1 MKKLFLYASLLCLGL
16 GSCSKD
22 YVVPEGELPSWLGE
36 SIYKELQQPKELQ
49 GTFTTYC
56 KLIED
61 LGYADVLSR
70 TGSKTIFPANDE
82 AFARFFA
89 GGNNK
94 FGVSSYDELTHSQK
108 AELLFSTML
117 DNAILVGTLSNKQ
130 NAAGNMLQGQ
140 LVKHG
145 TNMRLTYSVTP
156 FLAKDM
162 PANNKY
168 FSRFQTPE
176 RNSMLAVF
184 DNTVAPM
191 VHFTGEYMLNN
202 NMTVAGSESDFKVLT
217 GHEYVDGDAYIF
229 DRKVIK
235 GDVVCQ
241 NGYIHQLDEVLVNPG
256 NMAEVLRSGNDTK
269 YISRMLDYYC
279 FPEADM
285 ALTEQ
290 YNTDSTSAAS
300 QDTVFAIRYLSK
312 NSQRSK
318 TAQPVR
324 GMTVADNQLLD
335 FDPGWN
341 YYNPTL
347 KGGSSDDDAEIAA
360 FLAPDDKAIEDYFLK
375 EAAYIIK
382 NLGVPSLA
390 LTPEN
395 LNAHLDA
402 VYNSDPSIFA
412 SILNN
417 VMKPYLTKTV
427 PSTFSTVQND
437 AFEFLDVTK
446 NDINLKGDGNYDVTI
461 ANNGVIYK
469 MNKLFGPKL
478 YNSVLGP
485 ASVYKDMR
493 TMGEMLNDHQ
503 TTAGTPS
510 KLGADMYYYLLSMK
524 ARYGL
529 FVPTDN
535 ETQFVV
541 IDPTSV
547 KDADGLKGLRFR
559 FDPQADGSFHVLV
572 KKYIYQSGPYNELSS
587 YVEAAGAQDINI
599 ESGIFNSQIKDL
611 LDYCTIVL
619 ADSTETGKG
628 NAQYGLYGNKFYKT
642 KHGGA
647 IVVNGNKVAGGL
659 QQNDASQWSTIT
671 ETFDANSADAK
682 IENGTVYRLDYPL
695 QPTITSVM
703 QTLKRSEFYDENA
716 DYDVAAPDYDHFL
729 NFCLLFNN
737 EELYTFAGIISDSD
751 KEAQKNAKMKAYRII
766 DDNDNWGMLS
776 AYNYTLYAPNY
787 EAMVK
792 AQKDMGLPTWKHVL
806 AIVENWETATDDNG
820 NAFASKAAASA
831 YVKNQLDKMTRF
843 VRYHT
848 QNSSLFADRYFKNFD
863 PETGLTT
870 PEPQFSTFCSN
881 TLGIAQTLTVTG
893 GNDKLLVKDASN
905 KMVTVNASSDTAN
918 LIARDITT
926 SDKSNSM
933 YGSYKII
940 ETSAFVTVH
949 GIDTPL
955 CYNSNGKY

>member
-16 GSCSKD
+16 GSCTKD

-36 SIYKELQQPKELQ
+36 SIYKELNDPSQLQ
-49 GTFTTYC
+49 GTFKTYC

-61 LGYADVLSR
+61 MGYAEVLNK
-70 TGSKTIFPANDE
+70 TGSKTIFPANDD

-94 FGVSSYDELTHSQK
+94 FGASSYEQLTHAQK

-117 DNAILVGTLSNKQ
+117 DNAILVGTLSNLQ
-130 NAAGNMLQGQ
+130 NSAGNMLQGQ
-140 LVKHG
+140 LVKHA
-145 TNMRLTYSVTP
+145 TNMRLSYAVTP
-156 FLAKDM
+156 LAAQDM

-168 FSRFQTPE
+168 FARFKSGNGIQ
-176 RNSMLAVF
+176 AVF

-191 VHFTGEYMLNN
+191 VHLTGEYMLNN
-202 NMTVAGSESDFKVLT
+202 NMTVTGDDSDFKVLT
-217 GHEYVDGDAYIF
+217 GHDYVDGAAYIF
-229 DRKVIK
+229 DRTVVK

-256 NMAEVLRSGNDTK
+256 NMAQILRAGSDTH
-269 YISRMLDYYC
+269 YISRMLDYYS
-279 FPEADM
+279 FPDPDLT
-285 ALTEQ
+285 LTEQ
-290 YNTDSTSAAS
+290 SAETGTT
-300 QDTVFAIRYLSK
+300 DTVYAIRYLSK

-318 TAQPVR
+318 LAQPVR

-347 KGGSSDDDAEIAA
+347 KGGSSNDDAEIAA
-360 FLAPDDKAIEDYFLK
+360 FLAPEDKAVENYFLK
-375 EAAYIIK
+375 EAAYILK
-382 NLGVPSLA
+382 NLGDPSLDLSA
-390 LTPEN
+390 AN

-402 VYNSDPSIFA
+402 VYNNDPSIFA

-427 PSTFSTVQND
+427 PSTFATVQND

-446 NDINLKGDGNYDVTI
+446 NDIIRKSDGNYDVTI
-461 ANNGVIYK
+461 GNNGVIYK

-503 TTAGTPS
+503 ATAGVPS

-535 ETQFVV
+535 ETQFIV

-547 KDADGLKGLRFR
+547 KDEDGLKGLRFR

-572 KKYIYQSGPYNELSS
+572 KKYIYQSGPYNQLSS
-587 YVEAAGAQDINI
+587 YVEAANAQDINI

-619 ADSTETGKG
+619 ADTTETGKG
-628 NAQYGLYGNKFYKT
+628 NPQYGLYGNRYYKT
-642 KHGGA
+642 KHGGT
-647 IVVNGNKVAGGL
+647 VVVDGNKVAGGL
-659 QQNDASQWSTIT
+659 QLSDPSQWSTIT
-671 ETFDANSADAK
+671 ETFDVNSPDAK
-682 IENGTVYRLDYPL
+682 IENGTVYRLDFPL
-695 QPTITSVM
+695 QPTITTVM
-703 QTLKRSEFYDENA
+703 QTLSRPEFYDAEA
-716 DYDVAAPDYDHFL
+716 DYDVAAPEYDHFL
-729 NFCLLFNN
+729 NFCLQFNN
-737 EELYTFAGIISDSD
+737 EDIYTFAGILTGSET
-751 KEAQKNAKMKAYRII
+751 EAQKKTKLKSFRII

-776 AYNYTLYAPNY
+776 AYNYTIYAPTY

-792 AQKDMGLPTWKHVL
+792 AQQTMGLPTWKQVM
-806 AIVENWETATDDNG
+806 AIVENWEAVAGQYGFTDQSQ
-820 NAFASKAAASA
+820 ASE
-831 YVKNQLDKMTRF
+831 YVREQLEKMTKF

-848 QNSSLFADRYFKNFD
+848 QNSSLFADRYFKNYD
-863 PETGLTT
+863 PKTEQTT
-870 PEPQFSTFCSN
+870 PEPAYSTFCSN
-881 TLGIAQTLTVTG
+881 ALGIAQTLIVTG
-893 GNDKLLVKDASN
+893 GGNKLTVRDASGTS
-905 KMVTVNASSDTAN
+905 VTINASSATAN

-926 SDKSNSM
+926 SESNSS
-933 YGSYKII
+933 YGTYKSI
-940 ETSAFVTVH
+940 EASSFVTVH

-955 CYNSNGKY
+955 CFNSNRQY

>member
-16 GSCSKD
+16 GSCTKD

-36 SIYKELQQPKELQ
+36 SIYKELNDPSQLQ
-49 GTFTTYC
+49 GTFKTYC

-61 LGYADVLSR
+61 MGYAEVLNK
-70 TGSKTIFPANDE
+70 TGSKTIFPANDD

-94 FGVSSYDELTHSQK
+94 FGASSYEQLTHAQK

-117 DNAILVGTLSNKQ
+117 DNAILVGTLSNLQ
-130 NAAGNMLQGQ
+130 NSAGNMLQGQ
-140 LVKHG
+140 LVKHA
-145 TNMRLTYSVTP
+145 TNMRLSYAVTP
-156 FLAKDM
+156 LAVQDM

-168 FSRFQTPE
+168 FARFKSGNGIQ
-176 RNSMLAVF
+176 AVF

-191 VHFTGEYMLNN
+191 VHLTGEYMLNN
-202 NMTVAGSESDFKVLT
+202 NMTVTGDDSDFKVLT
-217 GHEYVDGDAYIF
+217 GHDYVDGAAYIF
-229 DRKVIK
+229 DRTVVK

-256 NMAEVLRSGNDTK
+256 NMAQILRAGSDTH
-269 YISRMLDYYC
+269 YISRMLDYYS
-279 FPEADM
+279 FPDPDLS
-285 ALTEQ
+285 LTEQ
-290 YNTDSTSAAS
+290 SAETGTT
-300 QDTVFAIRYLSK
+300 DTVYAIRYLSK

-318 TAQPVR
+318 LAQPVR
-324 GMTVADNQLLD
+324 GTTVADNQLLD

-347 KGGSSDDDAEIAA
+347 KGGSSNDDAEIAA
-360 FLAPDDKAIEDYFLK
+360 FLAPDDKAVESYFLK
-375 EAAYIIK
+375 EAAYILK
-382 NLGVPSLA
+382 NLGDPSLDLSA
-390 LTPEN
+390 AN

-402 VYNSDPSIFA
+402 VYNNDPSIFA

-427 PSTFSTVQND
+427 PSTFATVQND

-446 NDINLKGDGNYDVTI
+446 NDIIRKSDGNYDVTI
-461 ANNGVIYK
+461 GNNGVIYK

-503 TTAGTPS
+503 ATAGVPS

-535 ETQFVV
+535 ETQFIV

-547 KDADGLKGLRFR
+547 KDEDGLKGLRFR

-572 KKYIYQSGPYNELSS
+572 KKYIYQSGPYNQLSS
-587 YVEAAGAQDINI
+587 YVEAANAQDINI

-628 NAQYGLYGNKFYKT
+628 NPQYGLYGNRYYKT
-642 KHGGA
+642 KHGGT
-647 IVVNGNKVAGGL
+647 VVVDGNKVAGGL
-659 QQNDASQWSTIT
+659 QLSDPSQWSTIT
-671 ETFDANSADAK
+671 ETFDVNSPDAK
-682 IENGTVYRLDYPL
+682 IENGTVYRLDFPL
-695 QPTITSVM
+695 QPTITTVM
-703 QTLKRSEFYDENA
+703 QTLSRPEFYDAEA
-716 DYDVAAPDYDHFL
+716 DYDVAAPEYDHFL
-729 NFCLLFNN
+729 NFCLQFNN
-737 EELYTFAGIISDSD
+737 EDIYTFAGILTGSET
-751 KEAQKNAKMKAYRII
+751 EAQKKTKLKSFRII

-776 AYNYTLYAPNY
+776 AYNYTIYAPTY

-792 AQKDMGLPTWKHVL
+792 AQQTMGLPTWKQVM
-806 AIVENWETATDDNG
+806 AIVENWEAVAGQYGFTDQSQ
-820 NAFASKAAASA
+820 ASE
-831 YVKNQLDKMTRF
+831 YVREQLEKMTKF

-848 QNSSLFADRYFKNFD
+848 QNSSLFADRYFKNYD
-863 PETGLTT
+863 PKTEQTT
-870 PEPQFSTFCSN
+870 PEPAYSTFCSN
-881 TLGIAQTLTVTG
+881 ALGIAQTLIVTG
-893 GNDKLLVKDASN
+893 GGNKLIVRDASGTS
-905 KMVTVNASSDTAN
+905 VTVNASSATAN

-926 SDKSNSM
+926 SENTSSYGTYKS
-933 YGSYKII
+933 I
-940 ETSAFVTVH
+940 EASSFVTVH

-955 CYNSNGKY
+955 CFNSNRQY

>member
-16 GSCSKD
+16 GSCTKD

-36 SIYKELQQPKELQ
+36 SIYKELQDASQLE

-56 KLIED
+56 RLIDD
-61 LGYADVLSR
+61 LGYTEVLSK
-70 TGSKTIFPANDE
+70 TGSKTIFPANDD

-130 NAAGNMLQGQ
+130 NSAGNMLQGQ
-140 LVKHG
+140 LVKHS
-145 TNMRLTYSVTP
+145 TNMRLSYTVTQ
-156 FLAKDM
+156 FNAQDM

-168 FSRFQTPE
+168 FSRFQTGGH
-176 RNSMLAVF
+176 NSMLAVF

-191 VHFTGEYMLNN
+191 VHLTGEYMLNN
-202 NMTVAGSESDFKVLT
+202 NMTVTGDESDFKILT
-217 GHEYVDGDAYIF
+217 GQEFVDGDAYIF

-235 GDVVCQ
+235 KDVVCQ
-241 NGYIHQLDEVLVNPG
+241 NGYIHQLNEVLVNPG
-256 NMAEVLRSGNDTK
+256 NMAEILRSNTDTR
-269 YISRMLDYYC
+269 YISRMLDYYS
-279 FPEADM
+279 FPQPDM
-285 ALTEQ
+285 TLTEQ
-290 YNTDSTSAAS
+290 YADANSGSTA

-312 NSQRSK
+312 NSQRAK
-318 TAQPVR
+318 LAQPTR
-324 GMTVADNQLLD
+324 GVTVADNQLLD

-360 FLAPDDKAIEDYFLK
+360 FLAPDDKAVEDYFLK
-375 EAAYIIK
+375 EAAYILK
-382 NLGVPSLA
+382 NLGNPA
-390 LTPEN
+390 LGITAEN

-402 VYNSDPSIFA
+402 IYNNDPSIFA

-446 NDINLKGDGNYDVTI
+446 NDINKKSDGNYDVTI

-469 MNKLFGPKL
+469 MSKLFGPKL

-503 TTAGTPS
+503 TTAGVAS

-535 ETQFVV
+535 ETQFIV

-547 KDADGLKGLRFR
+547 KDDDGLKGLRFR

-587 YVEAAGAQDINI
+587 YVEAANAQDINI
-599 ESGIFNSQIKDL
+599 ETGIFNSQIKDL

-628 NAQYGLYGNKFYKT
+628 AAQYGLYGNKFYKT

-659 QQNDASQWSTIT
+659 QISDPSQWSTVT

-703 QTLKRSEFYDENA
+703 QALSRPEFYDENA
-716 DYDVAAPDYDHFL
+716 DYDVNAPEYDHFL
-729 NFCLLFNN
+729 NFCLQFNN
-737 EELYTFAGIISDSD
+737 EDIYTFAGILTGSET
-751 KEAQKNAKMKAYRII
+751 EAQKNTRTKAYRII

-776 AYNYTLYAPNY
+776 AYNYTIYAPTFT
-787 EAMVK
+787 AMQT
-792 AQKDMGLPTWKHVL
+792 AQQTMGLPTWKEVM
-806 AIVENWETATDDNG
+806 AIVNNWESVAGQYGFNSQAD
-820 NAFASKAAASA
+820 AAA
-831 YVKNQLDKMTRF
+831 YVKAQLEKMTKF

-848 QNSSLFADRYFKNFD
+848 QNSSLFADTYFKNYD
-863 PETGLTT
+863 PKTGVTA
-870 PEPQFSTFCSN
+870 PEPSYSTFCSN
-881 TLGIAQTLTVTG
+881 SLGIAQTLIITG
-893 GNDKLLVKDASN
+893 GNNQLKVKDASN
-905 KMVTVNASSDTAN
+905 TTVTINASSDTSN

-926 SDKSNSM
+926 TTNSSS
-933 YGSYKII
+933 YGSYKSI
-940 ETSAFVTVH
+940 ETSSFVTIH

-955 CYNSNGKY
+955 CYNSNRQY

>member
-16 GSCSKD
+16 GSCTKD

-36 SIYKELQQPKELQ
+36 SIYKELNDPSQLQ
-49 GTFTTYC
+49 GTFKTYC

-61 LGYADVLSR
+61 MGYAEVLNK
-70 TGSKTIFPANDE
+70 TGSKTIFPANDD

-94 FGVSSYDELTHSQK
+94 FGASSYEQLTHAQK

-117 DNAILVGTLSNKQ
+117 DNAILVGTLSNLQ
-130 NAAGNMLQGQ
+130 NSAGNMLQGQ
-140 LVKHG
+140 LVKHA
-145 TNMRLTYSVTP
+145 TNMRLSYAVTP
-156 FLAKDM
+156 LAVQDM

-168 FSRFQTPE
+168 FARFKSGNGIQ
-176 RNSMLAVF
+176 AVF

-191 VHFTGEYMLNN
+191 VHLTGEYMLNN
-202 NMTVAGSESDFKVLT
+202 NMTVTGDDSDFKVLT
-217 GHEYVDGDAYIF
+217 GHDYVDGAAYIF
-229 DRKVIK
+229 DRTVVK

-256 NMAEVLRSGNDTK
+256 NMAQILRAGSDTH
-269 YISRMLDYYC
+269 YISRMLDYYS
-279 FPEADM
+279 FPDPDLS
-285 ALTEQ
+285 LTEQ
-290 YNTDSTSAAS
+290 SAETGTT
-300 QDTVFAIRYLSK
+300 DTVYAIRYLSK

-318 TAQPVR
+318 LAQPVR
-324 GMTVADNQLLD
+324 GTTVADNQLLD

-347 KGGSSDDDAEIAA
+347 KGGSSNDDAEIAA
-360 FLAPDDKAIEDYFLK
+360 FLAPDDKAVESYFLK
-375 EAAYIIK
+375 EAAYILK
-382 NLGVPSLA
+382 NLGDPSLDLSA
-390 LTPEN
+390 AN

-402 VYNSDPSIFA
+402 VYNNDPSIFA

-427 PSTFSTVQND
+427 PSTFATVQND

-446 NDINLKGDGNYDVTI
+446 NDIIRKSDGNYDVTI
-461 ANNGVIYK
+461 GNNGVIYK

-503 TTAGTPS
+503 ATAGVPS

-535 ETQFVV
+535 ETQFIV

-547 KDADGLKGLRFR
+547 KDEDGLKGLRFR

-572 KKYIYQSGPYNELSS
+572 KKYIYQSGPYNQLSS
-587 YVEAAGAQDINI
+587 YVEAANAQDINI

-619 ADSTETGKG
+619 ADTTETGKG
-628 NAQYGLYGNKFYKT
+628 NPQYGLYGNRYYKT
-642 KHGGA
+642 KHGGT
-647 IVVNGNKVAGGL
+647 VVVDGNKVAGGL
-659 QQNDASQWSTIT
+659 QLSDPSQWSTIT
-671 ETFDANSADAK
+671 ETFDVNSPDAK
-682 IENGTVYRLDYPL
+682 IENGTVYRLDFPL
-695 QPTITSVM
+695 QPTITTVM
-703 QTLKRSEFYDENA
+703 QTLSRPEFYDAEA
-716 DYDVAAPDYDHFL
+716 DYDVAAPEYDHFL
-729 NFCLLFNN
+729 NFCLQFNN
-737 EELYTFAGIISDSD
+737 EDIYTFAGILTGSET
-751 KEAQKNAKMKAYRII
+751 EAQKKTKLKSFRII

-776 AYNYTLYAPNY
+776 AYNYTIYAPTY

-792 AQKDMGLPTWKHVL
+792 AQQTMGLPTWKQVM
-806 AIVENWETATDDNG
+806 AIVENWEAVAGQYGFTDQSQ
-820 NAFASKAAASA
+820 ASE
-831 YVKNQLDKMTRF
+831 YVREQLEKMTKF

-848 QNSSLFADRYFKNFD
+848 QNSSLFADRYFKNYD
-863 PETGLTT
+863 PKTEQTT
-870 PEPQFSTFCSN
+870 PEPAYSTFCSN
-881 TLGIAQTLTVTG
+881 ALGIAQTLIVTG
-893 GNDKLLVKDASN
+893 GGNKLIVRDASGTS
-905 KMVTVNASSDTAN
+905 VTVNASSATAN

-926 SDKSNSM
+926 SENTSSYGTYKS
-933 YGSYKII
+933 I
-940 ETSAFVTVH
+940 EASSFVTVH

-955 CYNSNGKY
+955 CFNSNRQY

>member
-16 GSCSKD
+16 GSCTKD

-36 SIYKELQQPKELQ
+36 SIYKELNDPSQLQ
-49 GTFTTYC
+49 GTFKTYC
-56 KLIED
+56 RLIED
-61 LGYADVLSR
+61 MGYAEVLNK

-94 FGVSSYDELTHSQK
+94 FGASSYEQLTHAQK

-117 DNAILVGTLSNKQ
+117 DNAILVGTLSNLQ
-130 NAAGNMLQGQ
+130 NSAGNMLQGQ
-140 LVKHG
+140 LVKHA
-145 TNMRLTYSVTP
+145 TNMRLSYAVTP
-156 FLAKDM
+156 LAAQDM

-168 FSRFQTPE
+168 FARFKSGNGIQ
-176 RNSMLAVF
+176 AVF

-191 VHFTGEYMLNN
+191 VHLTGEYMLNN
-202 NMTVAGSESDFKVLT
+202 NMTVTGDDSDFKVLT
-217 GHEYVDGDAYIF
+217 GHDYVDGAAYIF
-229 DRKVIK
+229 DRTVVK

-256 NMAEVLRSGNDTK
+256 NMAQILRSGSDTH
-269 YISRMLDYYC
+269 YISRMLDYYS
-279 FPEADM
+279 FPDPDLT
-285 ALTEQ
+285 LTEQ
-290 YNTDSTSAAS
+290 STETGTP
-300 QDTVFAIRYLSK
+300 DTVYAIRYLSK

-318 TAQPVR
+318 LAQPVR

-347 KGGSSDDDAEIAA
+347 KGGSSNDDAEIAA
-360 FLAPDDKAIEDYFLK
+360 FLAPEDKAVENYFLK
-375 EAAYIIK
+375 EAAYILK
-382 NLGVPSLA
+382 NLGDPSLDLSA
-390 LTPEN
+390 AN

-402 VYNSDPSIFA
+402 VFNNDPSIFA

-427 PSTFSTVQND
+427 PSTFATVQND

-446 NDINLKGDGNYDVTI
+446 NDIIRKSDGNYDVTI
-461 ANNGVIYK
+461 GNNGVIYK

-503 TTAGTPS
+503 ATAGVPS

-535 ETQFVV
+535 ETQFIV

-547 KDADGLKGLRFR
+547 KDEDGLKGLRFR

-572 KKYIYQSGPYNELSS
+572 KKYIYQSGPYNQLSS
-587 YVEAAGAQDINI
+587 YVEAANAQDINI

-628 NAQYGLYGNKFYKT
+628 NPQYGLYGNRYYKT
-642 KHGGA
+642 KHGGT
-647 IVVNGNKVAGGL
+647 VVVDGNKVAGGL
-659 QQNDASQWSTIT
+659 QQSDPSQWSTIT
-671 ETFDANSADAK
+671 ETFDVNSPDAK
-682 IENGTVYRLDYPL
+682 IENGTVYRLDFPL
-695 QPTITSVM
+695 QPTITTVM
-703 QTLKRSEFYDENA
+703 QTLSRPEFYDAEA
-716 DYDVAAPDYDHFL
+716 DYDVAAPEYDHFL
-729 NFCLLFNN
+729 NFCLQFNN
-737 EELYTFAGIISDSD
+737 EDIYTFAGILTGSET
-751 KEAQKNAKMKAYRII
+751 EAQKKTKLKSFRII

-776 AYNYTLYAPNY
+776 AYNYTIYAPTY

-792 AQKDMGLPTWKHVL
+792 AQQTMGLPTWKQVM
-806 AIVENWETATDDNG
+806 AIVENWEAVAGQYGFTDQSQ
-820 NAFASKAAASA
+820 ASE
-831 YVKNQLDKMTRF
+831 YVREQLEKMTKF

-848 QNSSLFADRYFKNFD
+848 QNSSLFADRYFKNYD
-863 PETGLTT
+863 PKTEQTT
-870 PEPQFSTFCSN
+870 PEPAYSTFCSN
-881 TLGIAQTLTVTG
+881 ALGIAQTLIVTG
-893 GNDKLLVKDASN
+893 GGNKLTVRDASGTS
-905 KMVTVNASSDTAN
+905 VTVNASSATAN

-926 SDKSNSM
+926 SENTSSYGTYKS
-933 YGSYKII
+933 I
-940 ETSAFVTVH
+940 EASSFVTVH

-955 CYNSNGKY
+955 CFNSNRQY

>member
-16 GSCSKD
+16 GSCTKD

-36 SIYKELQQPKELQ
+36 SIYKELNDPSQLQ
-49 GTFTTYC
+49 GTFKTYC

-61 LGYADVLSR
+61 MGYAEVLNK

-94 FGVSSYDELTHSQK
+94 FGASSYEQLTHAQK

-117 DNAILVGTLSNKQ
+117 DNAILVGTLSNLQ
-130 NAAGNMLQGQ
+130 NSAGNMLQGQ
-140 LVKHG
+140 LVKHA
-145 TNMRLTYSVTP
+145 TNMRLSYAVTP
-156 FLAKDM
+156 LAAQDM

-168 FSRFQTPE
+168 FARFKSGNGIQ
-176 RNSMLAVF
+176 AVF

-191 VHFTGEYMLNN
+191 VHLTGEYMLNN
-202 NMTVAGSESDFKVLT
+202 NMTVTGDDSDFKVLT
-217 GHEYVDGDAYIF
+217 GHDYVDGAAYIF
-229 DRKVIK
+229 DRTVVK

-256 NMAEVLRSGNDTK
+256 NMAQILRSGSDTH
-269 YISRMLDYYC
+269 YISRMLDYYS
-279 FPEADM
+279 FPDPDLS
-285 ALTEQ
+285 LTEQ
-290 YNTDSTSAAS
+290 SAETGTT
-300 QDTVFAIRYLSK
+300 DTVYAIRYLSK

-318 TAQPVR
+318 LAQPVR

-347 KGGSSDDDAEIAA
+347 KGGSSNDDAEIAA
-360 FLAPDDKAIEDYFLK
+360 FLAPEDKAVESYFLK
-375 EAAYIIK
+375 EAAYILK
-382 NLGVPSLA
+382 NLGDPSLDLSA
-390 LTPEN
+390 AN

-402 VYNSDPSIFA
+402 VYNNDPSIFA

-427 PSTFSTVQND
+427 PSTFATVQND

-446 NDINLKGDGNYDVTI
+446 NDIIRKSNGNYDVTI
-461 ANNGVIYK
+461 GNNGVIYK

-503 TTAGTPS
+503 ATAGVPS

-535 ETQFVV
+535 ETQFIV

-547 KDADGLKGLRFR
+547 KDDDGLKGLRFR

-572 KKYIYQSGPYNELSS
+572 KKYIYQSGPYNQLSS
-587 YVEAAGAQDINI
+587 YVEAANAQDINI

-628 NAQYGLYGNKFYKT
+628 NPQYGLYGNRYYKT
-642 KHGGA
+642 KHGGT
-647 IVVNGNKVAGGL
+647 VVVDGNKVAGGL
-659 QQNDASQWSTIT
+659 QQSDPSQWSTIT
-671 ETFDANSADAK
+671 ETFDVNSPDAK
-682 IENGTVYRLDYPL
+682 IENGTVYRLDFPL
-695 QPTITSVM
+695 QPTITTVM
-703 QTLKRSEFYDENA
+703 QTLSRPEFYDAEA
-716 DYDVAAPDYDHFL
+716 DYDVALPEYDHFL
-729 NFCLLFNN
+729 NFCLQFNN
-737 EELYTFAGIISDSD
+737 EDIYSFAGILTGSET
-751 KEAQKNAKMKAYRII
+751 EAQKNTKLKAFRII

-776 AYNYTLYAPNY
+776 AYNYTIYAPTY

-792 AQKDMGLPTWKHVL
+792 AQQTMGLPTWKQVM
-806 AIVENWETATDDNG
+806 AIVENWEAVAGQYGFTDQSQ
-820 NAFASKAAASA
+820 ASE
-831 YVKNQLDKMTRF
+831 YVREQLEKMTKF

-848 QNSSLFADRYFKNFD
+848 QNSSLFADRYFKNYD
-863 PETGLTT
+863 PKTEQTT
-870 PEPQFSTFCSN
+870 PEPAYSTFCSN
-881 TLGIAQTLTVTG
+881 ALGIAQTLIVTG
-893 GNDKLLVKDASN
+893 GGNKLTVRDASGTS
-905 KMVTVNASSDTAN
+905 VTVNASSATAN

-926 SDKSNSM
+926 SENTSSYGTYKS
-933 YGSYKII
+933 I
-940 ETSAFVTVH
+940 EASSFVTVH

-955 CYNSNGKY
+955 CFNSNRQY